1 MSYQKFIDMGLLSP
15 TSRSDAAWMALAN
28 LGGQLINR
36 GAPRLTPTPPPIDI
50 NSVMKTYQ
58 NAIQNDLQ
66 RGLAMRQFERSEE
79 EYARKQRERNA
90 ISNMLAPVMRP
101 VTQDVLTDVDQDG
114 ADIIEQRTTMQQMPS
129 PLMRT
134 LPAALRPL
142 VRGMVESGQG
152 PQVASALLASAIKP
166 KSFDIKKIGPNTF
179 ARFDKTTGAYTP
191 LAGSTDVQLAG
202 TGATQQFT
210 NVLLDIGPKIEA
222 GSATKREQQ
231 LYSIAHNYL
240 GKEKTETRI
249 GSDGSKIL
257 VRVPGADLS
266 NFPQPRGAA
275 PAPSSGQPKQEKV
288 VSQGL
293 PTKPTGEE
301 IKASGFAA
309 RMESVNSLLEKLEG
323 GKTSPF
329 ISQSQFL
336 IGELPQGKFLQSKSM
351 TPEQQQYATAAREW
365 IRAKL
370 RKESGAAIPAEEMQE
385 EYETYF
391 PMPGDGPERIKLKS
405 ELRKNNTLEMR
416 AAAAGSDLYRKAVQ
430 DRNLQATQRPP
441 LIEESP
447 TAAELRKKFGLQ

>member
-1 MSYQKFIDMGLLSP
+1 MVDPRIAGLLSP
-15 TSRSDAAWMALAN
+15 SSRFDAGLRALAE
-28 LGGQLINR
+28 LSSQLVAR
-36 GAPRLTPTPPPIDI
+36 GAPRLTPTPPPM
-50 NSVMKTYQ
+50 NLGRVMQAYDQ
-58 NAIQNDLQ
+58 SIQNDLQ

-79 EYARKQRERNA
+79 EYARKQQERDA
-90 ISNMLAPVMRP
+90 ISNMLADVEVP
-101 VTQDVLTDVDQDG
+101 VTVGEPVTG
-114 ADIIEQRTTMQQMPS
+114 ETTTVMQTQPS
-129 PLMRT
+129 PLMQT

-142 VRGMVESGQG
+142 FRGLVKSGQG
-152 PQVASALLASAIKP
+152 PQVASALFASAIKP

-179 ARFDKTTGAYTP
+179 ARFDKTTGAYSP
-191 LAGSTDVQLAG
+191 LAGSTDVQLSG

-210 NVLLDIGPKIEA
+210 NALLDIGPKIKD
-222 GSATKREQQ
+222 GSATEREQQ

-275 PAPSSGQPKQEKV
+275 PAPSSIQPKQEKV

-309 RMESVNSLLEKLEG
+309 RMESVSSLLDKLEAG
-323 GKTSPF
+323 ANKPF
-329 ISQSQFL
+329 ISQAQFL
-336 IGELPQGKFLQSKSM
+336 IGELPSGKFLQSKSM

-391 PMPGDGPERIKLKS
+391 PMPGDTPQRIKLKS
-405 ELRKNNTLEMR
+405 DLRKQNTIEMR
-416 AAAAGSDLYRKAVQ
+416 AAAAGSDLYRKAVKE
-430 DRNLQATQRPP
+430 RNLQTTQPP
-441 LIEESP
+441 PGSEESP
-447 TAAELRKKFGLQ
+447 TADELRKKFGLK

>member
-1 MSYQKFIDMGLLSP
+1 MVDPRIAGLLSP
-15 TSRSDAAWMALAN
+15 SSRFDAGLRALAE
-28 LGGQLINR
+28 LSSQLVAR
-36 GAPRLTPTPPPIDI
+36 GAPRLTPTPPPM
-50 NSVMKTYQ
+50 NLGRVMQAYDQ
-58 NAIQNDLQ
+58 SIQNDLQ

-79 EYARKQRERNA
+79 EYARKQQERDA
-90 ISNMLAPVMRP
+90 ISNMLADVEVP
-101 VTQDVLTDVDQDG
+101 VTVGEPVTG
-114 ADIIEQRTTMQQMPS
+114 ETTTVMQTQPS
-129 PLMRT
+129 PLMQT

-142 VRGMVESGQG
+142 FRGLVKSGQG
-152 PQVASALLASAIKP
+152 PQVASALFASAIKP

-179 ARFDKTTGAYTP
+179 ARFDKTTGAYSP
-191 LAGSTDVQLAG
+191 LAGSTDVQLSG

-210 NVLLDIGPKIEA
+210 NALLDIGPKIKD
-222 GSATKREQQ
+222 GSATEREQQ

-275 PAPSSGQPKQEKV
+275 PAPSSIQPKQEKV

-309 RMESVNSLLEKLEG
+309 RMESVSSLLDKLEAG
-323 GKTSPF
+323 ANKPF
-329 ISQSQFL
+329 ISQAQFL
-336 IGELPQGKFLQSKSM
+336 IGELPSGKFLQSKSM

-391 PMPGDGPERIKLKS
+391 PMPSDTPQRIKLKRD
-405 ELRKNNTLEMR
+405 LRKQNTLEMR
-416 AAAAGSDLYRKAVQ
+416 AAAAGSDLYRKAVKE
-430 DRNLQATQRPP
+430 RNLQTTQPP
-441 LIEESP
+441 PVSEESP
-447 TAAELRKKFGLQ
+447 TADELRKKFGLK

>member
-15 TSRSDAAWMALAN
+15 TSRSDAAFMGLAN
-28 LGGQLINR
+28 LGAQLMNR
-36 GAPRLTPTPPPIDI
+36 GAPRLSPTPPPIEL
-50 NSVMKTYQ
+50 NSVMQTYQ
-58 NAIQNDLQ
+58 NAIQGDLR
-66 RGLAMRQFERSEE
+66 RGLALRQFQRSEE
-79 EYARKQRERNA
+79 EYARKQQARDAFLNELQPQTVQT
-90 ISNMLAPVMRP
+90 MDEDMAPMTVQQPSALMQSIPAAMRP
-101 VTQDVLTDVDQDG
+101 LFRG
-114 ADIIEQRTTMQQMPS
+114 
-129 PLMRT
+129 
-134 LPAALRPL
+134 L
-142 VRGMVESGQG
+142 VKSGQG
-152 PQVASALLASAIKP
+152 PQVASSLFASAIKP

-179 ARFDKTTGAYTP
+179 ARFDKSTGAYSP
-191 LAGSTDVQLAG
+191 LAGSTDVQLSG

-210 NVLLDIGPKIEA
+210 NALLDIGPKIKD
-222 GSATKREQQ
+222 GSATEREQQ

-275 PAPSSGQPKQEKV
+275 PTPSSGQPKQEKV

-309 RMESVNSLLEKLEG
+309 RMESVSSLLDKLEAG
-323 GKTSPF
+323 ANKPF
-329 ISQSQFL
+329 ISQPQFL
-336 IGELPQGKFLQSKSM
+336 IGELPSGKFLQSKSM

-391 PMPGDGPERIKLKS
+391 PMPGDTPERIKLKS
-405 ELRKNNTLEMR
+405 DLRKQNTLEMR
-416 AAAAGSDLYRKAVQ
+416 AAAAGSDLYRKAVKE
-430 DRNLQATQRPP
+430 RNLQTTQPP
-441 LIEESP
+441 PVSEESP
-447 TAAELRKKFGLQ
+447 TADELRKKFGLK

>member
-1 MSYQKFIDMGLLSP
+1 MVDPRIAGLLSP
-15 TSRSDAAWMALAN
+15 SSRFDAGLRALAE
-28 LGGQLINR
+28 LSSQLVAR
-36 GAPRLTPTPPPIDI
+36 GAPRLTPTPPPM
-50 NSVMKTYQ
+50 NLGRVMQAYDQ
-58 NAIQNDLQ
+58 SIQNDLQ

-79 EYARKQRERNA
+79 EYARKQQERDA
-90 ISNMLAPVMRP
+90 ISNMLADVEVP
-101 VTQDVLTDVDQDG
+101 VTVGEPVTG
-114 ADIIEQRTTMQQMPS
+114 ETTTVMQTQPS
-129 PLMRT
+129 PLMQT

-142 VRGMVESGQG
+142 FRGLVKSGQG
-152 PQVASALLASAIKP
+152 PQVASALFASAIKP

-179 ARFDKTTGAYTP
+179 ARFDKTTGAYSP
-191 LAGSTDVQLAG
+191 LAGSTDVQLSG

-210 NVLLDIGPKIEA
+210 NALLDIGPKIKD
-222 GSATKREQQ
+222 GSATEREQQ

-275 PAPSSGQPKQEKV
+275 PAPSSIQPKQEKV

-309 RMESVNSLLEKLEG
+309 RMESVSSLLDKLEAG
-323 GKTSPF
+323 ANKPF
-329 ISQSQFL
+329 ISQAQFL
-336 IGELPQGKFLQSKSM
+336 IGELPSGKFLQSKSM
-351 TPEQQQYATAAREW
+351 TPEQPQYATAAREW

-391 PMPGDGPERIKLKS
+391 PMPGDTPQRIKLKS
-405 ELRKNNTLEMR
+405 DLRKQNTIEMR
-416 AAAAGSDLYRKAVQ
+416 AAAAGSDLYRKAVRE
-430 DRNLQATQRPP
+430 RNPQATQPP
-441 LIEESP
+441 PVIEESP
-447 TAAELRKKFGLQ
+447 TAAELRKKFGLK

>member
-1 MSYQKFIDMGLLSP
+1 MVDPRIAGLLSP
-15 TSRSDAAWMALAN
+15 SSRFDAGLRALAE
-28 LGGQLINR
+28 LSSQLVAR
-36 GAPRLTPTPPPIDI
+36 GAPRLTPTPPPM
-50 NSVMKTYQ
+50 NLGRVMQAYDQ
-58 NAIQNDLQ
+58 SIQNDLQ

-79 EYARKQRERNA
+79 EYARKQQERAA
-90 ISNMLAPVMRP
+90 ISNMLADVEVP
-101 VTQDVLTDVDQDG
+101 VTVGEPVTG
-114 ADIIEQRTTMQQMPS
+114 ETTTVMQTQPS
-129 PLMRT
+129 PLMQT

-142 VRGMVESGQG
+142 FRGLVKSGQG
-152 PQVASALLASAIKP
+152 PQVASALFASAIKP

-179 ARFDKTTGAYTP
+179 ARFDKTTGAYSP
-191 LAGSTDVQLAG
+191 LAGSTDVQLSG

-210 NVLLDIGPKIEA
+210 NALLDIGPKIKD
-222 GSATKREQQ
+222 GSATEREQQ

-275 PAPSSGQPKQEKV
+275 PAPSSIQPKQEKV

-309 RMESVNSLLEKLEG
+309 RMESVSSLLDKLEAG
-323 GKTSPF
+323 ANKPF
-329 ISQSQFL
+329 ISQAQFL
-336 IGELPQGKFLQSKSM
+336 IGELPSGKFLQSKSM

-391 PMPGDGPERIKLKS
+391 PMPGDTPQRIKLKS
-405 ELRKNNTLEMR
+405 DLRKQNTIEMR
-416 AAAAGSDLYRKAVQ
+416 AAAAGSDLYRKAVRE
-430 DRNLQATQRPP
+430 RNPQATQPP
-441 LIEESP
+441 PVIEESP
-447 TAAELRKKFGLQ
+447 TAAELRKKFGLK

>member
-1 MSYQKFIDMGLLSP
+1 MVDPRIAGLLAPS
-15 TSRSDAAWMALAN
+15 SRFNAGLRALAE
-28 LGGQLINR
+28 LSSQLVAR
-36 GAPRLTPTPPPIDI
+36 GAPRLTPTPPPM
-50 NSVMKTYQ
+50 NLGRVMQAYDQ
-58 NAIQNDLQ
+58 SIQNDLQ
-66 RGLAMRQFERSEE
+66 RGLAMRQFQRSEE
-79 EYARKQRERNA
+79 DYARKQQERDA
-90 ISNMLAPVMRP
+90 ISDMLADVEVPITVGEP
-101 VTQDVLTDVDQDG
+101 VTG
-114 ADIIEQRTTMQQMPS
+114 ETTTVMQTQPS
-129 PLMRT
+129 PLMQT
-134 LPAALRPL
+134 LPAAMRPL
-142 VRGMVESGQG
+142 FRGLVRSGQG
-152 PQVASALLASAIKP
+152 PQVASALFASAIKP

-179 ARFDKTTGAYTP
+179 ARFDKTTGAYSP
-191 LAGSTDVQLAG
+191 LAGSTDVQLSG

-210 NVLLDIGPKIEA
+210 NALLDIGPKIKD
-222 GSATKREQQ
+222 GSATEREQQ

-309 RMESVNSLLEKLEG
+309 RMESVSSLLDALEAG
-323 GKTSPF
+323 ANKPF
-329 ISQSQFL
+329 ISQAQFL
-336 IGELPQGKFLQSKSM
+336 IGELPSGKFLQSKSM

-391 PMPGDGPERIKLKS
+391 PMPGDTPERIKLKS
-405 ELRKNNTLEMR
+405 DLRKQNTLEMR
-416 AAAAGSDLYRKAVQ
+416 AAAAGSDLYRKAVR
-430 DRNLQATQRPP
+430 DRNLQATQPP
-441 LIEESP
+441 PVIEESP
-447 TAAELRKKFGLQ
+447 TAAELRKKFGLK

>member
-1 MSYQKFIDMGLLSP
+1 MVDPRIAGLLSP
-15 TSRSDAAWMALAN
+15 SSRFDAGLRALAE
-28 LGGQLINR
+28 LSSQLVAR
-36 GAPRLTPTPPPIDI
+36 GAPRLTPTPPPM
-50 NSVMKTYQ
+50 NLGRVMQAYDQ
-58 NAIQNDLQ
+58 SIQNDLQ

-79 EYARKQRERNA
+79 EYARKQQERDA
-90 ISNMLAPVMRP
+90 ISNMLADVEVP
-101 VTQDVLTDVDQDG
+101 VTVGEPVTG
-114 ADIIEQRTTMQQMPS
+114 ETTTVMQTQPS
-129 PLMRT
+129 PLMQT

-142 VRGMVESGQG
+142 FRGLVKSGQG
-152 PQVASALLASAIKP
+152 PQVASALFASAIKP

-179 ARFDKTTGAYTP
+179 ARFDKTTGAYSP
-191 LAGSTDVQLAG
+191 LAGSTDVQLSG

-210 NVLLDIGPKIEA
+210 NALLDIGPKIKD
-222 GSATKREQQ
+222 GSATEREQQ

-275 PAPSSGQPKQEKV
+275 PAPSSIQPKQEKV

-309 RMESVNSLLEKLEG
+309 RMESVSSLLDKLEAG
-323 GKTSPF
+323 ANKPF
-329 ISQSQFL
+329 ISQAQFL
-336 IGELPQGKFLQSKSM
+336 IGELPSGKFLQSKSM

-391 PMPGDGPERIKLKS
+391 PMPGDTPQRIKLKS
-405 ELRKNNTLEMR
+405 DLRKQTTIEMR
-416 AAAAGSDLYRKAVQ
+416 GAAAGADLYR
-430 DRNLQATQRPP
+430 
-441 LIEESP
+441 
-447 TAAELRKKFGLQ
+447 

>member
-1 MSYQKFIDMGLLSP
+1 MVDPRIAGLLSP
-15 TSRSDAAWMALAN
+15 SSRFDAGLRALAE
-28 LGGQLINR
+28 LSSQLVAR
-36 GAPRLTPTPPPIDI
+36 GAPRLTPTPPPM
-50 NSVMKTYQ
+50 NLGRVMQAYDQ
-58 NAIQNDLQ
+58 SIQNDLQ

-79 EYARKQRERNA
+79 EYARKQQERDA
-90 ISNMLAPVMRP
+90 ISNMLADVEVP
-101 VTQDVLTDVDQDG
+101 VTVGEPVTG
-114 ADIIEQRTTMQQMPS
+114 ETTTVMQTQPS
-129 PLMRT
+129 PLMQT

-142 VRGMVESGQG
+142 FRGLVKSGQG
-152 PQVASALLASAIKP
+152 PQVASALFASAIKP

-179 ARFDKTTGAYTP
+179 ARFDKTTCAYSP
-191 LAGSTDVQLAG
+191 LAGSTDVQLSG

-210 NVLLDIGPKIEA
+210 NALLDIGPKIKD
-222 GSATKREQQ
+222 GSATEREQQ

-275 PAPSSGQPKQEKV
+275 PAPSSIQPKQEKV

-309 RMESVNSLLEKLEG
+309 RMESVSSLLDKLEAG
-323 GKTSPF
+323 ANKPF
-329 ISQSQFL
+329 ISQAQFL
-336 IGELPQGKFLQSKSM
+336 IGELPSGKFLQSKSM

-391 PMPGDGPERIKLKS
+391 PMPGDTPQRIKLKS
-405 ELRKNNTLEMR
+405 DLRKQNTIEMR
-416 AAAAGSDLYRKAVQ
+416 AAAAGSDLYRKAVRE
-430 DRNLQATQRPP
+430 RNPQATQPP
-441 LIEESP
+441 PVIEESP
-447 TAAELRKKFGLQ
+447 TAAELRKKFGLK

>member
-1 MSYQKFIDMGLLSP
+1 MVDPRIAGLLSP
-15 TSRSDAAWMALAN
+15 SSRFDAGLRALAE
-28 LGGQLINR
+28 LSSQLVAR
-36 GAPRLTPTPPPIDI
+36 GAPRLTPTPPPM
-50 NSVMKTYQ
+50 NLGRVMQAYDQ
-58 NAIQNDLQ
+58 SIQNDLQ

-79 EYARKQRERNA
+79 EYARKQQERDA
-90 ISNMLAPVMRP
+90 ISNMLADVEVP
-101 VTQDVLTDVDQDG
+101 VTVGEPVTG
-114 ADIIEQRTTMQQMPS
+114 ETTTVMQTQPS
-129 PLMRT
+129 PLMQT

-142 VRGMVESGQG
+142 FRGLVKSGQG
-152 PQVASALLASAIKP
+152 PQVASALFASAIKP

-179 ARFDKTTGAYTP
+179 ARFDKTTGAYSP
-191 LAGSTDVQLAG
+191 LAGSTDVQLSG

-210 NVLLDIGPKIEA
+210 NALLDIGPKIKD
-222 GSATKREQQ
+222 GSATEREQQ

-275 PAPSSGQPKQEKV
+275 PAPSSIQPKQEKV

-309 RMESVNSLLEKLEG
+309 RMESVSSLLDKLEAG
-323 GKTSPF
+323 ANKPF
-329 ISQSQFL
+329 ISQAQFL
-336 IGELPQGKFLQSKSM
+336 IGELPSGKFLQSKSM

-391 PMPGDGPERIKLKS
+391 PMPGDTPQRIKLKS
-405 ELRKNNTLEMR
+405 DLRKQNTIEMR
-416 AAAAGSDLYRKAVQ
+416 AAAAGSDLYRKAVRE
-430 DRNLQATQRPP
+430 RNPQATQPP
-441 LIEESP
+441 PVIEESP
-447 TAAELRKKFGLQ
+447 TAAELRKKFGLK